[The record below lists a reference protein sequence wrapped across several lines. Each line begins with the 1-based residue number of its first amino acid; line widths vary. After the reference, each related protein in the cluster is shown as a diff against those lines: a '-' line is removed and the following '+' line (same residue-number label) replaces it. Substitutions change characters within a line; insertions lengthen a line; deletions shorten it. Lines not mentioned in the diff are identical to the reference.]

1 MQHLEA
7 DCSLIFRFLFLD
19 MFNRGIFN
27 TVRWVAIFVC
37 NKPSIKMEKVYQ
49 VFTAVES
56 ANVWLYVILGF
67 IVLIAL
73 SRILSLQKS
82 IADIQSKP
90 VVDEHLVRT
99 IVRQHLEETVK
110 AMDQHNKLQL
120 QMRQQQLQE
129 QMRLAAKAKEAET
142 QPEAKPEPQPE
153 AKPEAQPEEAKE
165 EVINVEL
172 VEKDAPPKKE
182 KKRKA

>member
-1 MQHLEA
+1 
-7 DCSLIFRFLFLD
+7 

-129 QMRLAAKAKEAET
+129 QMRLAAKAKEARPEANPEPK
-142 QPEAKPEPQPE
+142 PEAKPEPE
-153 AKPEAQPEEAKE
+153 AKPAQPEEAKE